1 MSCCFRRSPGSPRP
15 SPSCSSE
22 QPAPPSSCSVERS
35 PVRTRTRPGELLCT
49 TGRVAHGFSE
59 VELGS
64 ETVARATVSVKL
76 HTR

>member
-1 MSCCFRRSPGSPRP
+1 MLFSAVAGL
-15 SPSCSSE
+15 SE
-22 QPAPPSSCSVERS
+22 TVALLLVRATRPPSSCSVERS
-35 PVRTRTRPGELLCT
+35 PVRTRIRPGELLCT